1 MRRDVSS
8 WSGDTKGCVEQVDL
22 AAPIYLE
29 HADRQEQPV
38 QEAAYVDYG
47 LVEVKIVRGIA
58 VVFCVNTVLKRLF
71 RLSSDISAINA
82 VPLQSGA
89 TDGTAV
95 GVFFGLI
102 YILFSYLRN
111 TKVEVFFPNSNSFGH
126 QDQVSAKIPPGFHTS
141 FVVSLVLCNKSGLG
155 C

>member
-1 MRRDVSS
+1 M
-8 WSGDTKGCVEQVDL
+8 EQVDL

-71 RLSSDISAINA
+71 GLSSDTSTINA
-82 VPLQSGA
+82 VSITVRHYRRYCCWGILWA
-89 TDGTAV
+89 YLYF
-95 GVFFGLI
+95 VFLSSE
-102 YILFSYLRN
+102 YKSRSLF
-111 TKVEVFFPNSNSFGH
+111 P
-126 QDQVSAKIPPGFHTS
+126 
-141 FVVSLVLCNKSGLG
+141 
-155 C
+155 